1 MGAGVFRGAEAGPIW
16 QISLWGIINSL
27 TLPSIGTRAS
37 SSCIQVNGEFVGLL
51 TADRFVL
58 EFPTLGWHLSW
69 IIHHSEGRSLALQDS
84 RHPWS
89 CPLDASS
96 NLSDYCSTF
105 KKKRPEGSCCRTWLR
120 AIEPD
125 TVLVEGRDH
134 GLVST
139 SLESGTVP
147 GME

>member
-1 MGAGVFRGAEAGPIW
+1 MGAGVFLGAKAGPSW

-27 TLPSIGTRAS
+27 TLPSIGTWAS
-37 SSCIQVNGEFVGLL
+37 NSCIQVKGEFVGLL

-58 EFPTLGWHLSW
+58 EFPTLGWYLSR

-96 NLSDYCSTF
+96 NLSDYCSTL
-105 KKKRPEGSCCRTWLR
+105 KKKKKGPKGAVVARG
-120 AIEPD
+120 
-125 TVLVEGRDH
+125 
-134 GLVST
+134 
-139 SLESGTVP
+139 
-147 GME
+147 